1 MLFIHNQKPLLFN
14 LFCRSAGWRVDEQY
28 GEKQLSTYP
37 PSLGFTWRDAMD
49 AMEQLLVWHVDF
61 GFVQTSCSSH
71 FSSQFLVHILYL
83 FPTLSRITILDF
95 SKATNYKLFDIKQ
108 SNYEEIKVKNLEFT
122 CRDDRTPD
130 LNRSGH
136 TGNRNPTCQNDF
148 LFFKISK
155 AFSKK
160 IKIFLFFICFRLLF
174 FKCFYIILIY

>member
-1 MLFIHNQKPLLFN
+1 MLSIHNQKPLLFN
-14 LFCRSAGWRVDEQY
+14 LFCRSAGWRLDELY

-61 GFVQTSCSSH
+61 GFVQTSYSSH

-83 FPTLSRITILDF
+83 FPTLSRSTIWDF

-108 SNYEEIKVKNLEFT
+108 SNYEEIKVKNLEIT
-122 CRDDRTPD
+122 CWDDRTPD

-136 TGNRNPTCQNDF
+136 TGNRNPTGQNDF
-148 LFFKISK
+148 VFFGFQKW
-155 AFSKK
+155 FLKK
-160 IKIFLFFICFRLLF
+160 LIFFFLIRFKFFAIKTFLW
-174 FKCFYIILIY
+174 